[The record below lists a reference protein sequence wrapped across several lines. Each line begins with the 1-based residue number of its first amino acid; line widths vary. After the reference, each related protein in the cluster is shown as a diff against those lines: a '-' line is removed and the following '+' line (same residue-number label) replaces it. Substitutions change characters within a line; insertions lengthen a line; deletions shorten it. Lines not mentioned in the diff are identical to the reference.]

1 MRASGSA
8 RAPMGFPQAGLG
20 AAKVRKFVKTA
31 RIAPVTSASERTLT
45 SLLVTL
51 L

>member
-1 MRASGSA
+1 
-8 RAPMGFPQAGLG
+8 MGFPQAGLPVG

>member
-1 MRASGSA
+1 LPRLLGGGFKSGGEPCS
-8 RAPMGFPQAGLG
+8 FV
-20 AAKVRKFVKTA
+20 AKVRKFVKTA